1 MKKTGLLN
9 GEISE
14 VISKMGHKDT
24 IAIGDAG
31 LPIPDETRRIDLAL
45 VKNVPTF
52 IETLKAVLMELNI
65 EEIFIAAE
73 TKSQNPQLYN
83 EILKLVGD
91 VKVSFISH
99 EELKGM
105 LNDCKAVIRT
115 GQETPYSNIILK
127 SGVIF

>member
-99 EELKGM
+99 EELKDM
-105 LNDCKAVIRT
+105 LKDCKAVIRT

>member
-73 TKSQNPQLYN
+73 TKSQNPQLYG

-99 EELKGM
+99 EELKDM
-105 LNDCKAVIRT
+105 LKDCKAVIRT